1 VWKRRLHIYNIR
13 YKKLKKSKT
22 NENYIEQ
29 GMQWYWSIN
38 SLSDVKKTDHVVSSF
53 IIFLQF

>member
-13 YKKLKKSKT
+13 YMKLKKSKT